1 MYYFCIE
8 DNIVTSIL
16 SYEPSVPD
24 TIEVVQVTDEE
35 YGCIKDD
42 THKFDITTKKVIP
55 HELTYIEAKAANIE
69 REQNNTVHRQLLT
82 NTDWKIL
89 RHIRQKAL
97 DLPTSLTEQEYIA
110 LENQR
115 HLAAV
120 RISN

>member
-42 THKFDITTKKVIP
+42 THKFDLNLKKVIP
-55 HELTYIEAKAANIE
+55 HTESYLTQKQAEKDKEEINIINRRFLE
-69 REQNNTVHRQLLT
+69 D
-82 NTDWKIL
+82 TDWKIL

-97 DLPTSLTEQEYIA
+97 DIPTSLTEEEYTS
-110 LENQR
+110 LEEAR
-115 HLAAV
+115 HLAASK
-120 RISN
+120 IS